1 MIRALLAVIAG
12 IAVAYG
18 GIAVL
23 QSIGHQMY
31 PPPEGVDPA
40 DREAFAEVVRQMPVP
55 ALLLVLLA
63 YAVGT
68 FFGAWLAARIAGR
81 PFPALL
87 VGGVMMLA
95 GISNLAVIPHP
106 LWFMVLSVLVF
117 VPSAWLASRVA
128 GPYSS

>member
-1 MIRALLAVIAG
+1 MIRALLAVAAG
-12 IAVAYG
+12 IAVAFA
-18 GIAVL
+18 GITVL
-23 QSIGHQMY
+23 QSIGHQIY
-31 PPPEGVDPA
+31 PPPEGIDPA
-40 DREAFAEVVRQMPVP
+40 DREAFAEIVRQMPVP
-55 ALLLVLLA
+55 ALLMVLLA

-95 GISNLAVIPHP
+95 GISNLALVPHP

>member
-1 MIRALLAVIAG
+1 MIRALLAVAAG
-12 IAVAYG
+12 IAVAFG
-18 GIAVL
+18 GIAL
-23 QSIGHQMY
+23 FQSLGHQLY
-31 PPPEGVDPA
+31 PPPEGLDPS
-40 DREAFAEVVRQMPVP
+40 DPEAFAEIVGQMPVG
-55 ALLLVLLA
+55 ALLMVLLA
-63 YAVGT
+63 YALGT
-68 FFGAWLAARIAGR
+68 FCGAWLAARIAGR

-128 GPYSS
+128 GVHSS

>member
-1 MIRALLAVIAG
+1 MIRGLLAVAAG

-31 PPPEGVDPA
+31 PPPEGIDPA

-55 ALLLVLLA
+55 ALLMVLLA

-95 GISNLAVIPHP
+95 GISNLTLIPHP

>member
-1 MIRALLAVIAG
+1 MIRALLAVAAG
-12 IAVAYG
+12 IAVAFG
-18 GIAVL
+18 GITVL
-23 QSIGHQMY
+23 QSIGHQIY
-31 PPPEGVDPA
+31 PPPEGIDPA

-55 ALLLVLLA
+55 ALLLVVAA

-95 GISNLAVIPHP
+95 GISNLALVPHP

>member
-1 MIRALLAVIAG
+1 M
-12 IAVAYG
+12 
-18 GIAVL
+18 
-23 QSIGHQMY
+23 
-31 PPPEGVDPA
+31 
-40 DREAFAEVVRQMPVP
+40 
-55 ALLLVLLA
+55 
-63 YAVGT
+63 
-68 FFGAWLAARIAGR
+68 AARIAGR

-128 GPYSS
+128 GVHSS